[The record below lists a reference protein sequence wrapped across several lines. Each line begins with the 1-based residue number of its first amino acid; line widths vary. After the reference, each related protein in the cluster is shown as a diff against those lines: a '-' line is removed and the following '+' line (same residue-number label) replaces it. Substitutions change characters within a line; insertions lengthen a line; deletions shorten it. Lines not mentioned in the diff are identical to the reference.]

1 MKIGV
6 IVLYVFLIL
15 CDNTPLFALSTVD
28 SPLIDEQQ
36 RQIYERLQ
44 SVDTAI
50 PSSEP
55 ITPESNLTND
65 QNETVCFKTTSIII
79 KNMTLLGSEEQNLS
93 IYPYI
98 GRCSGIRS
106 LNALADS
113 LTKRYMDKGYITSR
127 VYLTPQDISDGT
139 VEFHAIE
146 GKIDRVISDNRK
158 TSGAFMGLEGKAL
171 RLRDLESSISQVNR
185 LRSNKT
191 TMDLVP
197 AREEGLTDVILHS
210 KEMLPF
216 FGSLGLNNY
225 GSDATGKLQL
235 YGGVVW
241 ENIFGFSD
249 IFSININ
256 TTDKQQTGKKSFG
269 DTYTYSVPLG
279 KWLWEA
285 SFSRFTYSQTIVGL
299 NDSYISHG
307 ESEVYSL
314 ATTYRVFHTRTQNVE
329 LSAQMGQK
337 KTLSKIDTT
346 VIDASTYNLSVGRAG
361 IKYVYQQPTW
371 EVYSLI
377 DYYHGLNPFNPTT
390 DGSLK
395 HDFSKWTLSLGG
407 TKYIDASPPIT
418 YNVSG
423 YAQHSN
429 DLLYSVEQIGIG
441 GSYSVRGFQTK
452 NINGNSGWYA
462 RNDLLFQISPNLS
475 PYVAYDIG
483 HIQSGVDTEGG
494 TLTSATLGLRA
505 RYGILAMD
513 LYHAIPLSSPDKT
526 FDTDPFIGISVSGNF

>member
-1 MKIGV
+1 
-6 IVLYVFLIL
+6 
-15 CDNTPLFALSTVD
+15 
-28 SPLIDEQQ
+28 
-36 RQIYERLQ
+36 
-44 SVDTAI
+44 
-50 PSSEP
+50 
-55 ITPESNLTND
+55 
-65 QNETVCFKTTSIII
+65 
-79 KNMTLLGSEEQNLS
+79 
-93 IYPYI
+93 
-98 GRCSGIRS
+98 
-106 LNALADS
+106 
-113 LTKRYMDKGYITSR
+113 
-127 VYLTPQDISDGT
+127 
-139 VEFHAIE
+139 
-146 GKIDRVISDNRK
+146 
-158 TSGAFMGLEGKAL
+158 MGLEGKAL
-171 RLRDLESSISQVNR
+171 RLCDLESSISQVNR

-197 AREEGLTDVILHS
+197 AREEGSTDVILNS
-210 KEMLPF
+210 QETLPF

-235 YGGVVW
+235 YGGLVW

-314 ATTYRVFHTRTQNVE
+314 ATTYKLFHSRTQNVE

-337 KTLSKIDTT
+337 KTLSKIDST
-346 VIDASTYNLSVGRAG
+346 VIDTSTYNLSVGRAG
-361 IKYVYQQPTW
+361 VKYVYQQPTW
-371 EVYSLI
+371 EGYSLI

-407 TKYIDASPPIT
+407 TKYIDSSPPIT
-418 YNVSG
+418 YNISG

-494 TLTSATLGLRA
+494 TLTSATFGLRA

-513 LYHAIPLSSPDKT
+513 VYHAIPLSSPDKT

>member
-1 MKIGV
+1 MCRRY
-6 IVLYVFLIL
+6 LLICCL
-15 CDNTPLFALSTVD
+15 VSSMLSASANTNPLQDEEQRKVYDKLLNIDTTIPSVKMFSTEHN
-28 SPLIDEQQ
+28 I
-36 RQIYERLQ
+36 
-44 SVDTAI
+44 SVDR
-50 PSSEP
+50 
-55 ITPESNLTND
+55 ND
-65 QNETVCFKTTSIII
+65 SICFLSRSIII
-79 KNMTLLGSEEQNLS
+79 HNATLLSEDERRTIIAPYLEQCN
-93 IYPYI
+93 
-98 GRCSGIRS
+98 GIHA
-106 LNALADS
+106 LNALAKAFTN
-113 LTKRYMDKGYITSR
+113 LYINKGYITSR

-171 RLRDLESSISQVNR
+171 RLGDLESSISQVNR

-197 AREEGLTDVILHS
+197 AREEGSTDVILNS
-210 KEMLPF
+210 QETLPF

-346 VIDASTYNLSVGRAG
+346 VIDTSTYNLSVGRAG

-407 TKYIDASPPIT
+407 TKYIDSSPPIT

-513 LYHAIPLSSPDKT
+513 VYHAIPLSSPDKT